1 MFYLEDDTMQ
11 VVEPRE
17 ENTGLTHGP
26 PWFYLLILYLSLS
39 GMPIKSVASPRSASR
54 VSCKRGTARSCC

>member
-26 PWFYLLILYLSLS
+26 PWFYLLILYLSQRHAN
-39 GMPIKSVASPRSASR
+39 K
-54 VSCKRGTARSCC
+54 VSCKSAISFARQL